1 MDKMVIRNYKKVQ
14 KNWAWNGVDGLQKG
28 VNVCCDP
35 TFVDYQNVYKCLEQQ
50 RICSGYW
57 KRVWINGK

>member
-1 MDKMVIRNYKKVQ
+1 MDKMVIRNCKKIQ

-50 RICSGYW
+50 RICSGY
-57 KRVWINGK
+57 